1 MTVHFSTK
9 AHHLRFDLHIHTSQ
23 LTGLALLVMIPLSL
37 THMHGLIQHG
47 FVASKPVSSSFRVT
61 VPPSPDHDEVDV
73 ATNVDDTDHGGEAKS
88 SKAR

>member
-9 AHHLRFDLHIHTSQ
+9 AHHLRFDLHIHTSL
-23 LTGLALLVMIPLSL
+23 LTGLALLHDTVI
-37 THMHGLIQHG
+37 THTLLCLIQHG

-61 VPPSPDHDEVDV
+61 VPPSPNHGEVDV